1 MKSEKWVEI
10 TAPTSDEAIILA
22 LARLGITREEA
33 IIEMLDEGSPGFL
46 GLGARDARVRVER
59 RPAPSGEVVEPS
71 PPASAAPEPPEPVV
85 TETSVPTPAVVSQP
99 EPLSLG
105 QNAPNL
111 RRPRPSVA
119 QPAPRGGA
127 DWNPEQVEQ
136 VLTAVA
142 EKMFAA
148 LDVQIETEW
157 RKEERPTL
165 WLSLRG
171 KDADMLVGPRGQTL
185 NAAQYLV
192 RSVVRRQVNGNF
204 NLMVDADG
212 YRERHIQSLV
222 NLAHKMADR
231 AVASGRTVRLRSMPA
246 RERRIIHITLR
257 QDARVQTRSVG
268 SGRRRI
274 VTIIPNRD
282 S

>member
-46 GLGARDARVRVER
+46 GLGARDACVRVER
-59 RPAPSGEVVEPS
+59 RPAPSGEVAEPS
-71 PPASAAPEPPEPVV
+71 PPAPVAPPVLEV
-85 TETSVPTPAVVSQP
+85 AETPAPAPVPVA
-99 EPLSLG
+99 PL
-105 QNAPNL
+105 AP
-111 RRPRPSVA
+111 VA
-119 QPAPRGGA
+119 KKPVPRGGA

-142 EKMFAA
+142 EKMFAV

-171 KDADMLVGPRGQTL
+171 KDADMLVGPHGQTL
-185 NAAQYLV
+185 NSVQYLV
-192 RSVVRRQVNGNF
+192 RAVVRRQVNGNF

-231 AVASGRTVRLRSMPA
+231 AAASGRTVRLRSMPA

>member
-1 MKSEKWVEI
+1 MESEKRIEI

-33 IIEMLDEGSPGFL
+33 VSEVLDEGSAGFL
-46 GLGARDARVRVER
+46 GLGARDAHVRVER
-59 RPAPSGEVVEPS
+59 RPPPSDDVVEPA
-71 PPASAAPEPPEPVV
+71 PPARVAAPALKPVV
-85 TETSVPTPAVVSQP
+85 AETPAP
-99 EPLSLG
+99 
-105 QNAPNL
+105 APV
-111 RRPRPSVA
+111 PVA
-119 QPAPRGGA
+119 PPAPVAKPAPRGGA
-127 DWNPEQVEQ
+127 DWNLEQVEQ
-136 VLTAVA
+136 VMTTVA

-157 RKEERPTL
+157 REEERPTL

-171 KDADMLVGPRGQTL
+171 KDADMLVGPRGRTL

-192 RSVVRRQVNGNF
+192 RSVVRRQVNGDF
-204 NLMVDADG
+204 NLMIDADG

-222 NLAHKMADR
+222 DLAHKMADR
-231 AVASGRTVRLRSMPA
+231 AVASGQTVRLRPMMA
-246 RERRIIHITLR
+246 HERRIIHITLR
-257 QDARVQTRSVG
+257 QDARVRTRSVG

-274 VTIIPNRD
+274 VTVIPNQD

>member
-71 PPASAAPEPPEPVV
+71 PPASVAPEPPEPVV
-85 TETSVPTPAVVSQP
+85 TETSAPTPAVVSQP

-105 QNAPNL
+105 QNASNL

-136 VLTAVA
+136 VLKDLRAHNVDMVTLGQYLQPTPHHHPVLRFWTPEEFEQLAKLGYRLGFTHVA
-142 EKMFAA
+142 
-148 LDVQIETEW
+148 
-157 RKEERPTL
+157 
-165 WLSLRG
+165 S
-171 KDADMLVGPRGQTL
+171 GP
-185 NAAQYLV
+185 LV
-192 RSVVRRQVNGNF
+192 RSSYHAD
-204 NLMVDADG
+204 LMA
-212 YRERHIQSLV
+212 EE
-222 NLAHKMADR
+222 
-231 AVASGRTVRLRSMPA
+231 SGL
-246 RERRIIHITLR
+246 I
-257 QDARVQTRSVG
+257 G
-268 SGRRRI
+268 
-274 VTIIPNRD
+274 
-282 S
+282 